1 MVEHY
6 RHQKERVGVVLSNK
20 MEKTAIVQVTRLV
33 QHPVYKKVVRSR
45 KKYMAHDEKK
55 ITKVG
60 DKVRI
65 VETKPI
71 SRTKRWKVAE
81 VLGSAN

>member
-6 RHQKERVGVVLSNK
+6 RHRKEQVGIVLSNK
-20 MEKTAIVQVTRLV
+20 MEKTAVIEVTRLV
-33 QHPVYKKVVRSR
+33 QHPVYKKVVRRR
-45 KKYMAHDEKK
+45 KKYVAHDEKK
-55 ITKVG
+55 VTKVG

-81 VLGSAN
+81 VLGSTN